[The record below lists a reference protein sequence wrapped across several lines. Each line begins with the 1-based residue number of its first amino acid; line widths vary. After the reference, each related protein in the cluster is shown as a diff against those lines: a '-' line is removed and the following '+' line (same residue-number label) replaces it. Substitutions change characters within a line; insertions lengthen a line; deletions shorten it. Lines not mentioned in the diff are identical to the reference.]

1 MRDDDQKETVS
12 DRSDTDLVESAR
24 AGDDDAFAELWLRH
38 AAAGRTVARSF
49 STEDPDDVVA
59 EAYARIL
66 KAVRDGR
73 GPSAGFRPYLFTT
86 IRNVA
91 AAWGG
96 ARRDVPIE
104 DATTIEDPE
113 TTEAASMDA
122 LDRSLTARAFR
133 SLPQR
138 WQEVLWYSEVE
149 GMSPATVAP
158 LLGLT
163 PNGTAALAY
172 RAREGLRQAW
182 IQAHISASPEGSD
195 CRWTT
200 ERLGAYSRGGL
211 GKRETARLERHLTEC
226 AKCSIVAAEAQN
238 VGSRLTLVLLPL
250 LLGVGGAAAYAAS
263 LQRGAAVAAGGAAGG
278 AVIAGGGGAG
288 GGGAG
293 GGGAGGGGAGGG
305 AGGHSAGAAGAARAG
320 RAARSGGH
328 GAAFGVGATIV
339 GVAAAA
345 GVVGAVVLGPQ
356 LFASTR
362 QDATVAQPSDAPSAA
377 APEAPGTPTGTAPE
391 PPVSSPPPAAPVVP
405 DPGPAPDDAP
415 PVVLPVVPAV
425 PSASVPAVE
434 PPVTPPVGPPA
445 VPPAAPIVA
454 STFPSGFETA
464 ATSLPLTG
472 SGEPGATIAV
482 TGSPLASV
490 ARIGASPAGSH
501 SVVLGTATVAPD
513 GSWTLDADLS
523 GLADGTWDLSVT
535 QTRSGLTSAP
545 ASVRIGVDRT
555 ALPPV
560 IVSADVGTGDL
571 ADRLAPILT
580 GTAEPG
586 ATIVVSDHG
595 TAVATVTAD
604 AEGAWTSPELI
615 AISPDYSLTARQTDV
630 LGNVSAE
637 SAPLAGTAIVP
648 TVTAVGS
655 PGTVAI
661 TVHGIPGSTV
671 QVWADGESTPYT
683 LTLDAAGDVSQI
695 YSWTAGDHRIGAV
708 YLSGARHGVLSDVPV
723 TLP

>member
-278 AVIAGGGGAG
+278 AVVAGGGGAGAG

-293 GGGAGGGGAGGG
+293 SGGAGSGGAGS
-305 AGGHSAGAAGAARAG
+305 HSAGAARAG

-362 QDATVAQPSDAPSAA
+362 QGVTAAQPSDAPSA
-377 APEAPGTPTGTAPE
+377 EAPDAPGAPTGTAPE
-391 PPVSSPPPAAPVVP
+391 PQAPASSPPPAAPVVP

-425 PSASVPAVE
+425 PSTSVPAVE
-434 PPVTPPVGPPA
+434 PPVTPPVSPPA
-445 VPPAAPIVA
+445 VPPAAPVVS

-472 SGEPGATIAV
+472 RGEPGATIAV
-482 TGSPLASV
+482 TGSALASV
-490 ARIGASPAGSH
+490 ARLAASPAGSP

-523 GLADGTWDLSVT
+523 GLTDGTWDVSVT

-560 IVSADVGTGDL
+560 IVSADTGTGDL

-595 TAVATVTAD
+595 TAVATVTAS

-615 AISPDYSLTARQTDV
+615 AISPDYSLAARQTDV

-648 TVTAVGS
+648 TVTALGS

-661 TVHGIPGSTV
+661 AVHGIPGSTV

-683 LTLDAAGDVSQI
+683 LTLDAAGDASQV

-708 YLSGARHGVLSDVPV
+708 YLSGTRHGVLSDVPV

>member
-1 MRDDDQKETVS
+1 MRENDENETVS

-38 AAAGRTVARSF
+38 ASAGRTVARSF

-200 ERLGAYSRGGL
+200 ERLGAYSRGAL

-263 LQRGAAVAAGGAAGG
+263 LQRGAAAVAGG
-278 AVIAGGGGAG
+278 AVGGAVAAGGGAG
-288 GGGAG
+288 GSVG
-293 GGGAGGGGAGGG
+293 GGSGAS
-305 AGGHSAGAAGAARAG
+305 GGHSAGAAGTARAG
-320 RAARSGGH
+320 RSARSGGH

-362 QDATVAQPSDAPSAA
+362 QEVTAAQPTDAPSAA
-377 APEAPGTPTGTAPE
+377 VPDAPGATGGTTPE
-391 PPVSSPPPAAPVVP
+391 PQAPVGSPPPVAPVVP
-405 DPGPAPDDAP
+405 DPAREDAP
-415 PVVLPVVPAV
+415 PVARPVVPAV
-425 PSASVPAVE
+425 PAVPAVPTASVPAVV
-434 PPVTPPVGPPA
+434 PPVAPPVGPPA
-445 VPPAAPIVA
+445 VPPAAPVVA

-464 ATSLPLTG
+464 ATSLALTG
-472 SGEPGATIAV
+472 SGAPGATIAV
-482 TGSPLASV
+482 TGSPVASAARV
-490 ARIGASPAGSH
+490 ATSSSSTSSSA
-501 SVVLGTATVAPD
+501 VLGSATVAPD
-513 GSWTLDADLS
+513 GSWSLDADLG

-560 IVSADVGTGDL
+560 IFSADTGAGDL
-571 ADRLAPILT
+571 AARLAPILT

-595 TAVATVTAD
+595 TAVATVTAGAD
-604 AEGAWTSPELI
+604 GAWTSPELI
-615 AISPDYSLTARQTDV
+615 AISPAYSLTARETDV

-637 SAPLAGTAIVP
+637 SAPLVGTAIVP
-648 TVTAVGS
+648 TVTALGS

-661 TVHGIPGSTV
+661 TVHGLRGSTV

-683 LTLDAAGDVSQI
+683 LTLDAAGDASQV

>member
-24 AGDDDAFAELWLRH
+24 TGDDDAFAELWLRH
-38 AAAGRTVARSF
+38 SAAGRTVARSF

-263 LQRGAAVAAGGAAGG
+263 LQRGGAVVAGGAAGG

-288 GGGAG
+288 G
-293 GGGAGGGGAGGG
+293 
-305 AGGHSAGAAGAARAG
+305 HSAGAG

-362 QDATVAQPSDAPSAA
+362 QDVTAAQPSDAPSAA
-377 APEAPGTPTGTAPE
+377 APDAPGATPGTVPE
-391 PPVSSPPPAAPVVP
+391 PQSPVSSPPPAAPVVP
-405 DPGPAPDDAP
+405 DPGAAPDDAP
-415 PVVLPVVPAV
+415 PVVLPVVPSV

-434 PPVTPPVGPPA
+434 PPGTPPVSPPA
-445 VPPAAPIVA
+445 VPPAVPVVA
-454 STFPSGFETA
+454 STFPPGFETA

-472 SGEPGATIAV
+472 SGEPGATIAI
-482 TGSPLASV
+482 TGSPAASAARLAT
-490 ARIGASPAGSH
+490 SPATSP
-501 SVVLGTATVAPD
+501 SAVLGGATVAPD
-513 GSWTLDADLS
+513 GSWSVDADLS
-523 GLADGTWDLSVT
+523 GLADGTWDVSVT

-560 IVSADVGTGDL
+560 IVGADTGTGDL

-580 GTAEPG
+580 GTAESG

-595 TAVATVTAD
+595 TPVATVTAD

-615 AISPDYSLTARQTDV
+615 AISPGYSLTARQTDV

-637 SAPLAGTAIVP
+637 STPLAGTAIVP

-683 LTLDAAGDVSQI
+683 LVLDAGGDASQI
-695 YSWTAGDHRIGAV
+695 YGWTAGDHRIGAV